1 MTTYYEVPLV
11 ASPQTLSIA
20 LGAATYNLRLT
31 WNIPSQVWLLDVS
44 DQSNAPIINGI
55 PLVTG
60 ADLLAQYAY
69 LGLGGGLVAL
79 SDTDPFTPPTF
90 TNLGNEGHLY
100 FITTP

>member
-1 MTTYYEVPLV
+1 MSTYYEVPLI

-31 WNIPSQVWLLDVS
+31 WNVPAQVWVLDVADDGS
-44 DQSNAPIINGI
+44 VPIINGI

-79 SDTDPFTPPTF
+79 ADTDPYAAPSFS
-90 TNLGNEGHLY
+90 NLGNEGHLY
-100 FITTP
+100 FVTTP